1 MIIREVLEGD
11 VGKRIR
17 DDLLVLI
24 KQLDMA
30 ALQVVRDS
38 SSPRAEASYRAGC
51 ADGVRFALQHVMDLG
66 KQKNT

>member
-11 VGKRIR
+11 AGKRIR

-30 ALQVVRDS
+30 VLQAARDS
-38 SSPRAEASYRAGC
+38 SSPDAEVSYRVGC

-66 KQKNT
+66 KQKVT